1 MISLFCIIQSLCRTK
16 VILFVYSLIDKTIC
30 HEIMKNVSF
39 SLGGVIR
46 NLFRMENHFL
56 DCFCCWPLPP
66 VWRKINDVS
75 KLHKTV
81 LWNDVNFYNLYWV
94 WYLARSGAMSC
105 YCQAFFFFCF
115 YLHCPI
121 AAERSGYG
129 LGFAPGAE
137 LQCLSLR
144 LSGIAALETNRWR
157 CWKHFDMVLTF
168 SYSLKIWL
176 VRHCHITIRPQDAW

>member
-105 YCQAFFFFCF
+105 YCQAFFFF
-115 YLHCPI
+115 LLLPALPHCCWKIRIWP
-121 AAERSGYG
+121 G
-129 LGFAPGAE
+129 LCSRCWTSVPFSSTFG
-137 LQCLSLR
+137 L
-144 LSGIAALETNRWR
+144 AALETNRWR